1 MPLSSGSYNF
11 QSITAELIIR
21 EAYERI
27 GILGDFTTAQQL
39 DSATR
44 SLNFLLSDW
53 SNRNVEA
60 LRRIALIIIPKL
72 LVLKL
77 IAMEI

>member
-1 MPLSSGSYNF
+1 MPISSGSYNF

-53 SNRNVEA
+53 SNRNVN
-60 LRRIALIIIPKL
+60 LWTLDTFFIG
-72 LVLKL
+72 LKPGVNSYL
-77 IAMEI
+77 